1 MENLAIALLA
11 ALAVS
16 AVSFI
21 GVATFS
27 LTGDRL
33 KKVINLLLSLAAG
46 AMLGNALLHLLPHSL
61 ENAKHNPPAIVQVVQ
76 PKPTDTAVKVEA
88 PEHVDHADHDHD
100 HDAAAH
106 KDEHEHAE
114 HDHDAAAHKDEH
126 DHDAAPVKNEHDHA
140 EHDHDAPAAK
150 DAPKDA
156 HAGHNHDAHAGHDHS
171 SLSIFA
177 LLLAGF
183 LALFGLDLALL
194 TRTHKDDE
202 CVKPLGYLVMLSDGL
217 ENFLDGLVIGAAF
230 LVSIPAGIATT
241 IAIFLHE
248 VPMELGDYAVMRHAG
263 FSRKKALLLNF
274 ASAMVNVVGVAL
286 AFTLGSA
293 LPGFSSIATPFAAGA
308 ILYLAATGLLPQIR
322 MQGTSKQKAAYFTMT
337 LLGVALMAL
346 ILLIE

>member
-61 ENAKHNPPAIVQVVQ
+61 ENAKQNPPAIVQVVQ
-76 PKPTDTAVKVEA
+76 PKPTATPVRVEA
-88 PEHVDHADHDHD
+88 PQHDDHAGHDHD
-100 HDAAAH
+100 HDGAAH
-106 KDEHEHAE
+106 KDAPKDAHAG

-126 DHDAAPVKNEHDHA
+126 DHAD
-140 EHDHDAPAAK
+140 HDHDTTAQTDATK
-150 DAPKDA
+150 DE
-156 HAGHNHDAHAGHDHS
+156 HAGHDHDAHAGHDHS
-171 SLSIFA
+171 SLSVFA

-183 LALFGLDLALL
+183 LALFGLDLAML

-202 CVKPLGYLVMLSDGL
+202 CVKPLGYLVMLSDGM

-248 VPMELGDYAVMRHAG
+248 VPMELGDYAVMRHSG

-274 ASAMVNVVGVAL
+274 ASAMVNVVGVVL
-286 AFTLGSA
+286 AFVLGSA
-293 LPGFSSIATPFAAGA
+293 LPGFTSIATPFAAGA

-322 MQGTSKQKAAYFTMT
+322 MQGTSKQKLSYFSMT

>member
-1 MENLAIALLA
+1 
-11 ALAVS
+11 
-16 AVSFI
+16 
-21 GVATFS
+21 
-27 LTGDRL
+27 
-33 KKVINLLLSLAAG
+33 
-46 AMLGNALLHLLPHSL
+46 
-61 ENAKHNPPAIVQVVQ
+61 
-76 PKPTDTAVKVEA
+76 
-88 PEHVDHADHDHD
+88 
-100 HDAAAH
+100 
-106 KDEHEHAE
+106 
-114 HDHDAAAHKDEH
+114 
-126 DHDAAPVKNEHDHA
+126 
-140 EHDHDAPAAK
+140 
-150 DAPKDA
+150 
-156 HAGHNHDAHAGHDHS
+156 
-171 SLSIFA
+171 
-177 LLLAGF
+177 
-183 LALFGLDLALL
+183 
-194 TRTHKDDE
+194 
-202 CVKPLGYLVMLSDGL
+202 MLSDGL

>member
-106 KDEHEHAE
+106 KDEHDHA
-114 HDHDAAAHKDEH
+114 DH
-126 DHDAAPVKNEHDHA
+126 DHDAAPAKDEHDHA
-140 EHDHDAPAAK
+140 GHD
-150 DAPKDA
+150 
-156 HAGHNHDAHAGHDHS
+156 HDAHAGHDHS
-171 SLSIFA
+171 SLSVFA

>member
-1 MENLAIALLA
+1 METLAIAVLA

-27 LTGDRL
+27 LSGDRL
-33 KKVINLLLSLAAG
+33 KKVISLLLSLAAG

-61 ENAKHNPPAIVQVVQ
+61 ESTKNTPPALVHVVQ
-76 PKPTDTAVKVEA
+76 PKPTDTTVKVET
-88 PEHVDHADHDHD
+88 PEHDEHAGHEHDHD
-100 HDAAAH
+100 HEHDADTH
-106 KDEHEHAE
+106 KSAQDHDDKQ
-114 HDHDAAAHKDEH
+114 DHDAATH
-126 DHDAAPVKNEHDHA
+126 
-140 EHDHDAPAAK
+140 
-150 DAPKDA
+150 KDA
-156 HAGHNHDAHAGHDHS
+156 HQETQARHNHDHS
-171 SLSIFA
+171 SLSVFA

-248 VPMELGDYAVMRHAG
+248 VPMELGDYAVMRHSG

-274 ASAMVNVVGVAL
+274 ASAIVNVVGVVL
-286 AFTLGSA
+286 AFVLGSA
-293 LPGFSSIATPFAAGA
+293 LPGFTSIATPFAAGA
-308 ILYLAATGLLPQIR
+308 ILYLAATGILPQIR
-322 MQGTSKQKAAYFTMT
+322 MQGTTKQKASCFTMT
-337 LLGVALMAL
+337 LLGVSLMAL

>member
-100 HDAAAH
+100 G
-106 KDEHEHAE
+106 
-114 HDHDAAAHKDEH
+114 AAHKDEH
-126 DHDAAPVKNEHDHA
+126 DHD
-140 EHDHDAPAAK
+140 HDHDAATHEDAAK
-150 DAPKDA
+150 
-156 HAGHNHDAHAGHDHS
+156 DAHAGHDHDHS
-171 SLSIFA
+171 SLAIFA

-248 VPMELGDYAVMRHAG
+248 VPMELGDYAVMRHSG

-274 ASAMVNVVGVAL
+274 ASAMVNVVGVVL

-322 MQGTSKQKAAYFTMT
+322 MQGTSKQKASYFTMT